1 MNSWATLE
9 ALLDNLEIYLDS
21 NYSGYVP
28 FLFEHNPLD
37 LQFQDERSDI
47 AGMRISLYEEPEDV
61 LIRTGAS
68 KAKDFDQ
75 AYQMQL
81 FLRVSRDGDPDYIV
95 EQELMNV
102 KDLVYAWQD
111 QTGASFDV
119 ASITSNELYTFEW
132 NSVNRITRDRFFS
145 ALEINFAAYRGL
157 L

>member
-1 MNSWATLE
+1 MNSYATLE
-9 ALLDNLEIYLDS
+9 NLLGDLETYLSS
-21 NYSGYVP
+21 NYGGNVP

-37 LQFQDERSDI
+37 LQFQDERHDI

-68 KAKDFDQ
+68 RTGDTDQ

-81 FLRVSRDGDPDYIV
+81 FMRVARDGERDKNI

-102 KDLVYAWQD
+102 KDLVFDWQD
-111 QTGASFDV
+111 QLDAASV
-119 ASITSNELYTFEW
+119 TSNEIYTFRW
-132 NSVNRITRDRFFS
+132 DSVNRITRDRYFS
-145 ALEINFAAYRGL
+145 ALEINFGSYRGL